1 MDYIQTEE
9 AAGGQVC
16 RGEGSVYLEGRE
28 LAFAAEAQAGDE
40 LERNSGAN
48 L

>member
-1 MDYIQTEE
+1 MDCIQTEE
-9 AAGGQVC
+9 AAGARVC

-28 LAFAAEAQAGDE
+28 LGFVAETQAGDE